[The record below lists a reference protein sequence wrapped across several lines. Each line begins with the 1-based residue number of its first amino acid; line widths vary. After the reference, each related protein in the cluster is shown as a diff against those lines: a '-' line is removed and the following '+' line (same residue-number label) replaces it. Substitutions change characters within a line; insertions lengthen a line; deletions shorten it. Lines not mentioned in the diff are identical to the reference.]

1 MCIIFD
7 ILGKNA
13 ELRISVGTAPNW
25 PQNNLNFH
33 LYSPKKQKNAFTVFL
48 APTGK
53 WEALWTA
60 LSQRE
65 AVAVDAAVVDAA
77 VVDAE
82 EEEEENSHFLQ

>member
-1 MCIIFD
+1 ME
-7 ILGKNA
+7 N
-13 ELRISVGTAPNW
+13 
-25 PQNNLNFH
+25 
-33 LYSPKKQKNAFTVFL
+33 FL

>member
-1 MCIIFD
+1 MWEAYD
-7 ILGKNA
+7 
-13 ELRISVGTAPNW
+13 
-25 PQNNLNFH
+25 
-33 LYSPKKQKNAFTVFL
+33 FL

-65 AVAVDAAVVDAA
+65 VVAVEGA
-77 VVDAE
+77 

>member
-1 MCIIFD
+1 MQKTRSTRRGVLF
-7 ILGKNA
+7 
-13 ELRISVGTAPNW
+13 
-25 PQNNLNFH
+25 NF
-33 LYSPKKQKNAFTVFL
+33 LKKKFTIFL